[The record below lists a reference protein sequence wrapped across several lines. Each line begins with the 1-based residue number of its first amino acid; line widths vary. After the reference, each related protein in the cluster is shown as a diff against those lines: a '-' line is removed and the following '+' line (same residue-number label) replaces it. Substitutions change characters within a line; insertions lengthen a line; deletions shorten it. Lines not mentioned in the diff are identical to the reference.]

1 MSDLNKSSLYTLVN
15 PVRENIQS
23 FEERVEKTYK
33 AESDERNVLKG
44 TVEQMMTLNRQLS
57 EDTGNLTRALRG
69 DTKKQGNWGEVILN
83 RILERSGL
91 VEGENYI
98 IQGKNLKLESEEGH
112 RRQPDVVVQLPGNKH
127 IIIDAKVSLV
137 AYERMIGSKTE
148 EEREQHLKQHVRSVR
163 DHITGLSA
171 RENAGLNGIDSPDF
185 VILFIP
191 TERTEER

>member
-91 VEGENYI
+91 VEGE
-98 IQGKNLKLESEEGH
+98 KDRKST
-112 RRQPDVVVQLPGNKH
+112 R
-127 IIIDAKVSLV
+127 
-137 AYERMIGSKTE
+137 
-148 EEREQHLKQHVRSVR
+148 
-163 DHITGLSA
+163 
-171 RENAGLNGIDSPDF
+171 LNSSH
-185 VILFIP
+185 
-191 TERTEER
+191 